1 MERENSDAVSGIVDG
16 VIREQYEIIKN
27 TDRQIIAKKLS
38 MLCVIAIK
46 SKELG
51 LPNSELRALLLEI
64 DSEHFGIAEHVEAS
78 RRSEQCDRNAPYLF
92 PGFYRAAK
100 RELRTS
106 DGLFEIPDT
115 MPLKSLMC
123 QIEALR
129 CSMIGRNGGIMVALM
144 RMHLH
149 VTSEGPEDEE
159 ETEEEVEETE
169 EEVEEDSDEIEAAE
183 AS

>member
-1 MERENSDAVSGIVDG
+1 MERAGSGTIDG
-16 VIREQYEIIKN
+16 VIREQCEIIAN
-27 TDRQIIAKKLS
+27 TDPQAIARKLS

-51 LPNSELRALLLEI
+51 LPDSALRAHLLEI

-78 RRSEQCDRNAPYLF
+78 RKSEQRDRSEPYLF

-106 DGLFEIPDT
+106 DGLFDIPDT
-115 MPLKSLMC
+115 MPLRGLMC
-123 QIEALR
+123 QIDALR
-129 CSMIGRNGGIMVALM
+129 YSMMGQKRGIMVALM

-149 VTSEGPEDEE
+149 MTSEDLDVGESSDEAEGDVE
-159 ETEEEVEETE
+159 ESSEEVEES
-169 EEVEEDSDEIEAAE
+169 SDEAA
-183 AS
+183 